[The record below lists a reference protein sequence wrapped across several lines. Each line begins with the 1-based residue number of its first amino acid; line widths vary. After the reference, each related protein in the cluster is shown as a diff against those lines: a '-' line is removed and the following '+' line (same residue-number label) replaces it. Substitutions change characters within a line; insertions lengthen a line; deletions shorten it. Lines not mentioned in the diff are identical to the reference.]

1 MERLVGDSSQEARVA
16 RLSEGMR
23 RACRSISHDVR
34 PRGWTGMNQ
43 RSLSQL
49 VLLALIWGS
58 SFMFIKIA
66 VRDLNP
72 ATLVLGRT
80 GLAAVALGVVVL
92 VSLGRGATAA
102 ELRAHWRG
110 LLAVGLLNT
119 AVPFWLLSWGET
131 RIDSGL
137 ASIIQASVPIFN
149 ALLAYGFFHEQR
161 VTRRRLAGVA
171 IGFVGV
177 ALLVG
182 AQPEAKIL
190 GVFAVVGMAT
200 CYAAGG
206 LLAKQHLGEV
216 RPQVVAF
223 GTTAVAALAVTPAG
237 IAFAPHRVPH
247 WKTFAAVAV
256 LGLVATAFAYLL
268 FFTINAEA
276 GAAYASLVTYLVPP
290 IALAYGALFLDERVG
305 VAALAGLA
313 LILGGVGLGTRAG
326 KAALPATAPEPS

>member
-1 MERLVGDSSQEARVA
+1 MN
-16 RLSEGMR
+16 R
-23 RACRSISHDVR
+23 RSF
-34 PRGWTGMNQ
+34 
-43 RSLSQL
+43 SQL

-66 VRDLNP
+66 VRELNP
-72 ATLVLGRT
+72 ATLVFGRT
-80 GLAAVALGVVVL
+80 GLAAVALGLFVL
-92 VSLGRGATAA
+92 VSLGRSATAA
-102 ELRAHWRG
+102 ELRTHWRG
-110 LLAVGLLNT
+110 LLVVGLLNT

-131 RIDSGL
+131 RVDSGL

-161 VTRRRLAGVA
+161 VTRRRLIGVA

-182 AQPEAKIL
+182 AQPEAKLL
-190 GVFAVVGMAT
+190 GVVAVVGMAI

-206 LLAKQHLGEV
+206 LLAKQHLGEA

-237 IAFAPHRVPH
+237 VALAPHHVPH
-247 WKTFAAVAV
+247 LKTFAAVAV

-313 LILGGVGLGTRAG
+313 LILGGVGLGTRTR
-326 KAALPATAPEPS
+326 KAASPVTTPAAAELS